1 MIKPTW
7 KEKVKVKEYDKEY
20 VAYVIRDEGNY
31 DNFEVFLILETTK
44 LEIEACIDAANRL
57 PYEKSTATC
66 YKTHTYNYEKTYGG
80 LKPKTAK
87 AGVGI
92 EIPTYRRVQSIMDDL
107 DRFELLSEILDLNG
121 IIYERPKMEVKKI

>member
-20 VAYVIRDEGNY
+20 TAYVVRDEGNY
-31 DNFEVFLILETTK
+31 DNFEVFLILVTTD

-57 PYEKSTATC
+57 PYEVSTATC
-66 YKTHTYNYEKTYGG
+66 YKTHTYTYKRTYGG
-80 LKPKTAK
+80 LVASST

-92 EIPTYRRVQSIMDDL
+92 EIPTYRRVQAIMDDL
-107 DRFELLSEILDLNG
+107 NRFELLAEILDLNG
-121 IIYERPKMEVKKI
+121 IAYERPPMEVKNI